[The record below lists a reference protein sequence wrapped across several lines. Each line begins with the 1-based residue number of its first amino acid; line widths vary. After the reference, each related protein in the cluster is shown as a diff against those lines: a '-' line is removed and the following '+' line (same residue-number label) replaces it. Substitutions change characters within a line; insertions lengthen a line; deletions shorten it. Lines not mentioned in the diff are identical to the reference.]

1 MLTHQKTGGY
11 GGGRRDCVCYHDFTM
26 KMFRLSR
33 LLVAGITLFSL
44 LFTQLAVAAYACPA
58 LSTATPASLVFDRD
72 MPDCQGMQPEQ
83 KAPGLCAAHCEKT
96 PQSADTPSVP
106 AVAPFIQ
113 GALTVVLA
121 QDDSVLA
128 WTPPPAG
135 FQLLR
140 TGAPPLSIRNCC
152 FRI

>member
-1 MLTHQKTGGY
+1 
-11 GGGRRDCVCYHDFTM
+11 M